1 MGCEQN
7 LRELRVNM
15 ISRLTICVKREIH
28 ELQFYLF
35 FAILSEKLANFSE
48 ISHEISEIV

>member
-1 MGCEQN
+1 MAN
-7 LRELRVNM
+7 STM
-15 ISRLTICVKREIH
+15 ICVKREIH